1 MENNQLSIFTVFQ
14 DFYWS
19 GILCVTVTE
28 LEHFVKI
35 WLSESESGDDSDV
48 KELKWWI

>member
-19 GILCVTVTE
+19 GILSVTVTE
-28 LEHFVKI
+28 LWHFVKI
-35 WLSESESGDDSDV
+35 WLSESESGEDSDV
-48 KELKWWI
+48 AELKWWI